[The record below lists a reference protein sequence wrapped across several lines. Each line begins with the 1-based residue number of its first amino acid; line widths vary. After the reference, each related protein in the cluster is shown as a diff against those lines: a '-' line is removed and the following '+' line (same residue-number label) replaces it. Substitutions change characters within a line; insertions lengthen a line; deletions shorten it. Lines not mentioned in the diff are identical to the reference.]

1 LDRQKTSRAK
11 WFQNDF
17 SDAHS
22 FAARRRTLFLAYGVM
37 KDPKVA
43 AKDQQAERFRFSGE
57 NGVWKHRWELQFDFN
72 EAHSFMLQVVRSK
85 P

>member
-1 LDRQKTSRAK
+1 
-11 WFQNDF
+11 
-17 SDAHS
+17 
-22 FAARRRTLFLAYGVM
+22 M